1 MVDFGKM
8 KKLEKLYVLKICI
21 GKSEIPIR
29 LKSLE
34 FRQRG
39 RLARILLLIYTKG
52 NSFNLKENNKL
63 ENVRSSLLFPWK
75 SFHRK

>member
-1 MVDFGKM
+1 MR
-8 KKLEKLYVLKICI
+8 KLEKLYVLKISI

-29 LKSLE
+29 LKSL
-34 FRQRG
+34 FKFCQRG